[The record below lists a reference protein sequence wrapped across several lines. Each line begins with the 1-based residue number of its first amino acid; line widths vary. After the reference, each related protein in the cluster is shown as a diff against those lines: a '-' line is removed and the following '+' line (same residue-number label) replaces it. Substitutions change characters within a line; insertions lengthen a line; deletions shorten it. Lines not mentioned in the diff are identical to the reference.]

1 MLKRNPRGRH
11 RLMVHHL
18 RRKLSALLRPRR
30 SVAELTQA
38 KVAIEEQFGPWT
50 AHNAQLAP
58 GLWTI
63 RPESVNFEEKTRR
76 CLQIARDFFGR
87 DLSALR
93 VLDLGAGEG
102 GLSLEFAAQGASVV
116 CVDGRRMNVAKAEF
130 VASALGL
137 DIEFRCEDV
146 RALPTTECYDLVLC
160 FGLLYHLDAQS
171 AVRLLRAIGT
181 VADRL
186 LILDTHISTH
196 PTEKIE
202 IDGTPYHGHV
212 VEEHSP
218 DTSPEQKAT
227 LAWASLDNN
236 ASFWFSKSSL
246 LNLLG
251 RSGFNTAYEVGY
263 PLVFD
268 YWNRTSEARYRY
280 RDRLTLVGAR
290 SEDIPLVTAVSVN
303 GVASR
308 EVPEDFGNQLI
319 DWPPPA

>member
-1 MLKRNPRGRH
+1 
-11 RLMVHHL
+11 MVHHL

-30 SVAELTQA
+30 SVAELARA

-50 AHNAQLAP
+50 AHNARLAP

-63 RPESVNFEEKTRR
+63 RPESVNFDEKTRR
-76 CLQIARDFFGR
+76 CLRIARDFFGR
-87 DLSALR
+87 DLSTLR

-102 GLSLEFAAQGASVV
+102 GLALEFAAQGASVV

-137 DIEFRCEDV
+137 DIEFRCQDV
-146 RALPTTECYDLVLC
+146 RAFPTTECYDLVLC
-160 FGLLYHLDAQS
+160 FGLLYHLDAHS
-171 AVRLLRAIGT
+171 AVRLLRTIGT

-186 LILDTHISTH
+186 LILDTHFSTH
-196 PTEKIE
+196 PTEELE
-202 IDGTPYHGHV
+202 IDGKPYHGHV
-212 VEEHSP
+212 VQEHSP
-218 DTSPEQKAT
+218 DTSSEQKAI

-236 ASFWFSKSSL
+236 ESFWFSKPSL

-251 RSGFNTAYEVGY
+251 RAGFNTAYEVDY

-268 YWNRTSEARYRY
+268 YWNRTSQARYRY
-280 RDRLTLVGAR
+280 RDRLTLVAAR
-290 SEDIPLVTAVSVN
+290 SEDIPLVTAASVN

-308 EVPEDFGNQLI
+308 EVPEDLGNQLI